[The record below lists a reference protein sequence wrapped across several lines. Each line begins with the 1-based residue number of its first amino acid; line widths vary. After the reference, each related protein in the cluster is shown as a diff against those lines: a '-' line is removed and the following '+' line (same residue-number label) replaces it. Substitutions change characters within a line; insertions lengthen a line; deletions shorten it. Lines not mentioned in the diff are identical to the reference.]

1 MKTSAGHE
9 HAAYV
14 HSREPMNRTKE
25 KKRIR
30 KIGSVLLAL
39 LCVGFFSFSVCADGT
54 ETVTDPLSE
63 YSGGGVQLRLD
74 YGYRNTAKTGQMLP
88 VTITVENNTG
98 DTIDGFLSVDIP
110 GEEGSISYTTSIKI
124 PEGTTVL
131 KRTVT
136 IPDGITRADGD
147 RLEARLFDD
156 SGAEIA
162 SAGTTVTYI
171 GTGREVLCGILSDDQ
186 QNLLYLGNVS
196 LGDDLSTRIVTLNP
210 ADLPDSED
218 GLNQLDIIVISSVD
232 LNRLNEFSVQ
242 AVMAWVENGGTLIMG
257 TGGILSPLGAFRSLI
272 GNPELG
278 LARNRNVDMGMQ
290 YSTSGPDGAVLSLKL
305 REILWDSAKTI
316 RESGENDLVLRRT
329 FGKGSV
335 CLAAFDLCE
344 IKAFGSE
351 HPDFVQALLTDAV
364 GQTGLARISGSL
376 LSAEERLTASREMT
390 NTYDGSK
397 IPGIARFVIGAVLFL
412 LLAGAV
418 LYRLLQIRGL
428 GVYYMLGV
436 LIVSMAFALVFW
448 MAGSSTRISG
458 PFIRYGT
465 ITEFSLS
472 EKGDT
477 RVSMQ
482 GYIDL
487 ESNSESAVTLE
498 LPEDCM
504 VRPVITGG
512 AISITAGKK
521 KMLAV
526 TGQKQFETNIFRV
539 EQKIE
544 SAEVTPPLSVE
555 LASGAD
561 GLSGTVT
568 NISESPVSGAA
579 LIRRG
584 EICILGTLKPGE
596 SRSFGSGSS
605 LRGPMLLPGLAAS
618 AMAEA
623 EKDVPLSL
631 QRDSLRS
638 SYLRESV
645 SLSEGKLL
653 LLGFADE
660 HRPSFLDRTS
670 YEIEGSDMFVLEL
683 TEPAVSNG
691 ESFRRIPASE
701 PKVISG
707 SFDPATGCL
716 KGSGAAVLEYSLGSG
731 YQLTAIELC
740 PLSTELEGK
749 GVTAF
754 SGQIAMYNYSSG
766 SYDLMDAGKKT
777 WQAGELKNYLS
788 PANNLNVRYL
798 PDEDRKGNLPVCLPQ
813 LYVHGSVTER
823 KTDGIMPG
831 SQTDA
836 EALPGGPTDAGT

>member
-1 MKTSAGHE
+1 
-9 HAAYV
+9 
-14 HSREPMNRTKE
+14 MNKAKE
-25 KKRIR
+25 KKRIQ

-39 LCVGFFSFSVCADGT
+39 LCVCFFSFSVCADDA
-54 ETVTDPLSE
+54 EALTDPLSE
-63 YSGGGVQLRLD
+63 YMGEGVQLRLD

-98 DTIDGFLSVDIP
+98 DSIDGFLSVDIP
-110 GEEGSISYTTSIKI
+110 GEEGSISYTTSIRI
-124 PEGTTVL
+124 PEGTTAIR
-131 KRTVT
+131 RTVT
-136 IPDGITRADGD
+136 IPDGFTRAEGD

-156 SGAEIA
+156 SGARIA
-162 SAGTTVTYI
+162 SAGTTVTYL

-186 QNLLYLGNVS
+186 QDLLYFGNVS

-232 LNRLNEFSVQ
+232 LNRLSESSVQ
-242 AVMAWVENGGTLIMG
+242 AVMAWVENGGTLLIG
-257 TGGILSPLGAFRSLI
+257 TGGILSPLGDFRSLI

-305 REILWDSAKTI
+305 REILWDGAKAI

-329 FGKGSV
+329 FGRGSV

-390 NTYDGSK
+390 NTYDESK
-397 IPGIARFVIGAVLFL
+397 IPGIARFVAGAVLFL
-412 LLAGAV
+412 LLAGTV
-418 LYRLLQIRGL
+418 LYRLLQMRGL

-436 LIVSMAFALVFW
+436 LIVSMAFVLVFW
-448 MAGSSTRISG
+448 LAGSATGITG

-477 RVSMQ
+477 RVSMK

-487 ESNSESAVTLE
+487 ESSSESAITLE

-512 AISITAGKK
+512 AISITTGKK

-539 EQKIE
+539 EQKKE
-544 SAEVTPPLSVE
+544 STEVTPPLSVE
-555 LASGAD
+555 LVSGAN

-568 NISESPVSGAA
+568 NISESPVSGIA

-584 EICILGTLKPGE
+584 EISILGKLLPGE
-596 SRSFGSGSS
+596 SRSFGSETA
-605 LRGPMLLPGLAAS
+605 LRGPMLLPGLADS
-618 AMAEA
+618 ALADV
-623 EKDVPLSL
+623 EKNVPLSL

-638 SYLRESV
+638 GYLRESV
-645 SLSEGKLL
+645 SLSEGKILL
-653 LLGFADE
+653 IGFADE

-683 TEPAVSNG
+683 TEPAESTDG
-691 ESFRRIPASE
+691 SFRRIPAGE

-707 SFDPATGCL
+707 SFDPTTGCL
-716 KGSGAAVLEYSLGSG
+716 KGSGATVLEYSLGSG
-731 YQLTAIELC
+731 YQLAAVELC
-740 PLSTELEGK
+740 PLSAGLEGK

-754 SGQIAMYNYSSG
+754 SGQITMYNYSSG
-766 SYDLMDAGKKT
+766 SYDLMDAGKKI
-777 WQAGELKNYLS
+777 WKAEELKNYLS
-788 PANNLNVRYL
+788 PANNLTVRYL
-798 PDEDRKGNLPVCLPQ
+798 PDEDRKGVLPVYLPQ

-823 KTDGIMPG
+823 TPGGMMPG
-831 SQTDA
+831 IQTDA
-836 EALPGGPTDAGT
+836 EALTGGPTDAGT